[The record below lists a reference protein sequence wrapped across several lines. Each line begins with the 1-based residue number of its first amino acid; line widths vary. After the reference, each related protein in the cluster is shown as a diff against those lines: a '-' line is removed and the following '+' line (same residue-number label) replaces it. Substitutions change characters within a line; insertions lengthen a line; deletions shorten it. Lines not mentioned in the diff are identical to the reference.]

1 MPEISPKMTKAQLSA
16 LSGGYLSD
24 GRHQAEGLPGII
36 SDARKVEQDDPPV
49 TGAFGE
55 PDPQGNKNNRKL
67 AELIQQA
74 LKDAKPGNEGEFLL
88 AWRLY
93 PNADHPRWQREEPHA
108 CGCGCGCS

>member
-1 MPEISPKMTKAQLSA
+1 MPEIATKMTKAQLNA
-16 LSGGYLSD
+16 LSGGYLAD
-24 GRHQAEGLPGII
+24 GRHQAEGLPGIV

-55 PDPQGNKNNRKL
+55 PDPQGYKNNRKL

-74 LKDAKPGNEGEFLL
+74 LKEAKPGNEGEFLL